1 MNINIS
7 FTGMEPSDAL
17 RKYFEEKIT
26 KQEELLADIINM
38 DVVFKESVHS
48 KGIDKDFTLDIN
60 IVLPK
65 ATVHVDEQGSDMYAI
80 IDKASDIVTRR
91 LRRYYDRK
99 GNWEGTTPW
108 KVLEAQE
115 ALMDGIEEDGTI
127 VESYVDYVPK
137 ISLRKKLNDM
147 TPMSEGEAI
156 EKMELLGDRQI
167 LFKNSITGKFS
178 MIYLDARRGYVIV
191 EPSEALDL

>member
-1 MNINIS
+1 MNMNVS

-17 RKYFEEKIT
+17 RKYFEEKLT
-26 KQEELLADIINM
+26 KQEELLKDIITM
-38 DVVFKESVHS
+38 DAVFKESVHT
-48 KGIDKDFTLDIN
+48 KGIDKDFTLDVN

-108 KVLEAQE
+108 KVLEAE
-115 ALMDGIEEDGTI
+115 GALMDGVEDEGAV
-127 VESYVDYVPK
+127 VESYVDYIPK
-137 ISLRKKLNDM
+137 ISLRKKLRDM

-156 EKMELLGDRQI
+156 EKMELLGDSQI
-167 LFKNSITGKFS
+167 LFKNSVTGKLS
-178 MIYLDARRGYVIV
+178 MIYVDARKGYVIV
-191 EPSEALDL
+191 EPSEELDL

>member
-17 RKYFEEKIT
+17 RTYFEEKIT

-115 ALMDGIEEDGTI
+115 ALMDGVDEDDSTL
-127 VESYVDYVPK
+127 ESYADYVPK

-167 LFKNSITGKFS
+167 LFKNSSTGKFS
-178 MIYLDARRGYVIV
+178 MIYADSRRGYVIV